1 MESVVCSTWLTIA
14 STRPHHTVDSRRNR
28 GVCRGWHNS
37 ACGFGGGVDFMFKVL
52 GRFGVSLVR
61 FEVDWDLKFGLVGV
75 ELEYGEDDV
84 LVSVS

>member
-1 MESVVCSTWLTIA
+1 
-14 STRPHHTVDSRRNR
+14 
-28 GVCRGWHNS
+28 
-37 ACGFGGGVDFMFKVL
+37 MFKVL